1 MNFLIKHKL
10 AVLTAVYWVMLAY
23 ALAAL
28 LWWYIAL
35 NKQNVIV
42 TGLRVELLNKKDAG
56 YNAKLANI
64 YRLKQRKTAQF
75 IGEGSFFL
83 ALILTGAVFV
93 YRATHK
99 EFKLSQQQH
108 NFMTAVTHELKTP
121 IAVTQLN
128 LETLLK
134 RALDEEKQKSLL
146 KNSIAETYRLNDLC
160 NNILLASQFDA
171 GVYHTHKQKIC
182 VSEVAKKVVKNYII
196 RFPLYKFESDIDEN
210 VSLLGEEILLQILL
224 SNLIENAVKYSPK
237 ESTISVN
244 LKKEND
250 FVILKVADEGL
261 GISDEEKKKIFQKF
275 YRIGNENTRKAKG
288 SGLGLYLC
296 KEIVLQHK
304 GRMVVDNNVPKG
316 TIFTVT
322 FSTI

>member
-1 MNFLIKHKL
+1 MNFFTKHKL
-10 AVLTAVYWVMLAY
+10 VFLTAVYWVMLAY

-35 NKQNVIV
+35 NKQNAIV
-42 TGLRVELLNKKDAG
+42 TGLRIELLNKNDVN
-56 YNAKLANI
+56 YEAKLQNTL
-64 YRLKQRKTAQF
+64 RLKHRKTAQF

-83 ALILTGAVFV
+83 ALILIGAVFV

-99 EFKLSQQQH
+99 EFRLSQQQH

-134 RALDEEKQKSLL
+134 RKLDTERQQSLL

-160 NNILLASQFDA
+160 NNILLASQFDG
-171 GVYHTHKQKIC
+171 GVYHTHKQKMCLSDI
-182 VSEVAKKVVKNYII
+182 VKKVVKNYIV
-196 RFPLYKFESDIDEN
+196 RFPSYKFEPDVDEN
-210 VSLLGEEILLQILL
+210 ISLLGEELLLQMLT
-224 SNLIENAVKYSPK
+224 SNLIENAVKYSPQN
-237 ESTISVN
+237 STIRVA
-244 LKKEND
+244 LKEETD
-250 FVILKVADEGL
+250 CIILKIADEGL

-275 YRIGNENTRKAKG
+275 YRVGNENTRKTKG

-296 KEIVLQHK
+296 KEIILQHRGK
-304 GRMVVDNNVPKG
+304 IAVDNNIPKG

>member
-1 MNFLIKHKL
+1 MNFFSKHRL
-10 AVLTAVYWVMLAY
+10 AFLTAVYWIMLAY

-35 NKQNVIV
+35 NKQNAIV
-42 TGLRVELLNKKDAG
+42 TGLRIELLNKNDTN
-56 YNAKLANI
+56 YQAKLQNI
-64 YRLKQRKTAQF
+64 LRLKYRKTAQF

-99 EFKLSQQQH
+99 EFRLSQQQH

-134 RALDEEKQKSLL
+134 RNLDAERQQSLL

-160 NNILLASQFDA
+160 NNILLASQFDG
-171 GVYHTHKQKIC
+171 GVYHTHKQKMCLSDI
-182 VSEVAKKVVKNYII
+182 VKKVTKNYIV
-196 RFPLYKFESDIDEN
+196 RFPLHKFEPDIDEN
-210 VSLLGEEILLQILL
+210 ISLLGEELLLQILA
-224 SNLIENAVKYSPK
+224 SNLIENAVKYSPQN
-237 ESTISVN
+237 STIRIT
-244 LKKEND
+244 LKEKAD
-250 FVILKVADEGL
+250 CIILKIADEGL
-261 GISDEEKKKIFQKF
+261 GINEEEKNKIFQKF
-275 YRIGNENTRKAKG
+275 YRVGNENTRKAKG

-296 KEIVLQHK
+296 KEIVLQHRGK
-304 GRMVVDNNVPKG
+304 IAVDNNVPKG
-316 TIFTVT
+316 TIFTVI